1 LPLKTGVFEVVP
13 VTTSTLLVVKLSFAL
28 VATTI
33 SFLFKTIPSFVLT
46 LHKVT
51 AAALYLSMP
60 EAAKLGRG

>member
-13 VTTSTLLVVKLSFAL
+13 VTTSTLLVAELAFAL

-33 SFLFKTIPSFVLT
+33 SFLYIIPSFALT
-46 LHKVT
+46 LHKIT

-60 EAAKLGRG
+60 EAI

>member
-13 VTTSTLLVVKLSFAL
+13 VTTSTLLVVELAFAR

-33 SFLFKTIPSFVLT
+33 SYRFLITPSFVLT
-46 LHKVT
+46 LHKVI

-60 EAAKLGRG
+60 EAV